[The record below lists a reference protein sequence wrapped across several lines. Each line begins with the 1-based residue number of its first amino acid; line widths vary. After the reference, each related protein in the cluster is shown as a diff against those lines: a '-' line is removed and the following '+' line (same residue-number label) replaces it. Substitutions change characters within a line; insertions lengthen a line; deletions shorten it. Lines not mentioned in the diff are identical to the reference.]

1 MSVAGVGP
9 ALGDTLYLSTQTTIL
24 VVDTSTGAIL
34 NEWNQQYGV
43 EDITVSDS
51 IRTIGPKT
59 GDSGA
64 EYTLAGVATGVT
76 YTNPMPVDI
85 GTHASLAMG
94 GGTSDGTHNYIFDYF
109 SGTVFE
115 TTLDFTNPVALF
127 GAGGTAVVSDISY
140 DRENGSLWIAYG
152 DGSHV
157 YDYDLS
163 GHVLSE
169 IPTSNIATGN
179 GMVAFDPLDD
189 TLWVDTTLGLQHF
202 TTTGTLLGSINRPD
216 AILRGGEFAEPVPEP
231 SALVLLAAGI
241 LGLAGLRARQA
252 VAGRV

>member
-24 VVDTSTGAIL
+24 AVDTSTGAIL
-34 NEWNQQYGV
+34 NEWNQQYGG

-59 GDSGA
+59 GDPGA

-76 YTNPMPVDI
+76 YSNPMPLDI
-85 GTHASLAMG
+85 GNHSTLALG

-109 SGTVFE
+109 SGTVFQ
-115 TTLDFTNPVALF
+115 TNLDFTNPVALF
-127 GAGGTAVVSDISY
+127 GAGSTAVVSDISY
-140 DRENGSLWIAYG
+140 DPENHSLWITYS
-152 DGSHV
+152 DGSSV

-163 GHVLSE
+163 GNVLS
-169 IPTSNIATGN
+169 NITTTFTASGN
-179 GMVAFDPLDD
+179 GMVAFDPLDG
-189 TLWVDTTLGLQHF
+189 TLWVDTSSGLQQF
-202 TTTGTLLGSINRPD
+202 TTTGTPLGTINRSGFS
-216 AILRGGEFAEPVPEP
+216 GGEFAEPVPEP
-231 SALVLLAAGI
+231 SPLVLLAAGI